1 MDPKDDLIIKKQI
14 KELNEDLALHK
25 LMIKNIAMVIIEEE
39 VSNYPIFVAHREEHL
54 HLGKP
59 LIFRS
64 ENENNWN
71 INVSH
76 LEEFVNKNIINEA
89 MVENFKM
96 VYKEPEKHMCLFV
109 IENEAVNFMFKSY
122 EKDSNLEL

>member
-1 MDPKDDLIIKKQI
+1 MDPKEHLTIKKQI

-39 VSNYPIFVAHREEHL
+39 VSNYPIFVAHREDDL
-54 HLGKP
+54 DLGKP
-59 LIFRS
+59 LIYRN

-89 MVENFKM
+89 MVENFKT
-96 VYKEPEKHMCLFV
+96 VYKNAEQYMCLFV

-122 EKDSNLEL
+122 DANSELEA

>member
-1 MDPKDDLIIKKQI
+1 MDPKEHLTIKKQI

-39 VSNYPIFVAHREEHL
+39 VSNYPIFVAHREDDL
-54 HLGKP
+54 DLGKP
-59 LIFRS
+59 LIYRS

-89 MVENFKM
+89 MVENFKT
-96 VYKEPEKHMCLFV
+96 VYKNAEQYMCLFV

-122 EKDSNLEL
+122 DANSELEA

>member
-1 MDPKDDLIIKKQI
+1 MDPKDNLIIKKQI

-39 VSNYPIFVAHREEHL
+39 VSNYPIFVAHREESL
-54 HLGKP
+54 DLGKP
-59 LIFRS
+59 LIFRN

-109 IENEAVNFMFKSY
+109 IENDAVNFMFKSY
-122 EKDSNLEL
+122 EKDSNIEA

>member
-1 MDPKDDLIIKKQI
+1 MDPKDSLIIKKQI

-39 VSNYPIFVAHREEHL
+39 VSNYPIFVTHREESL
-54 HLGKP
+54 DLGKP
-59 LIFRS
+59 LIFKN

-96 VYKEPEKHMCLFV
+96 VYKEPEKYMCLFV
-109 IENEAVNFMFKSY
+109 IENDAVNFMFKSY
-122 EKDSNLEL
+122 EKDSNIEA

>member
-39 VSNYPIFVAHREEHL
+39 VSNYPIFVAHREESL
-54 HLGKP
+54 DLGKP

-96 VYKEPEKHMCLFV
+96 VYKDAEKYMCLFV
-109 IENEAVNFMFKSY
+109 IENDMVNFMFKSY